1 MRELRLEV
9 LEFGDLTR
17 WRWRLTGAGGK
28 FLADHEVRLDKGCW
42 QYEAFSDLLGYLSWH
57 AAPDRWDEDEARIVG
72 EVGSWIGSEV
82 LGPVATALAK
92 QRPATV
98 RVVVPEPAKA
108 LLFRPLELAHVNGKP
123 LALQDVTLVMEG
135 GATAD
140 GPDSVPVDG
149 RLRVLGLF
157 SLPEGGQPL
166 NLRRERFELVQL
178 VRGIAAAGRRA
189 DVRVLQ
195 YGVTRRAARGGARGG
210 RGLGRHPRLR
220 ARHAG

>member
-98 RVVVPEPAKA
+98 RVVVP
-108 LLFRPLELAHVNGKP
+108 RR
-123 LALQDVTLVMEG
+123 QRRCC
-135 GATAD
+135 
-140 GPDSVPVDG
+140 SG
-149 RLRVLGLF
+149 RWSWRM
-157 SLPEGGQPL
+157 
-166 NLRRERFELVQL
+166 
-178 VRGIAAAGRRA
+178 
-189 DVRVLQ
+189 
-195 YGVTRRAARGGARGG
+195 
-210 RGLGRHPRLR
+210 
-220 ARHAG
+220 